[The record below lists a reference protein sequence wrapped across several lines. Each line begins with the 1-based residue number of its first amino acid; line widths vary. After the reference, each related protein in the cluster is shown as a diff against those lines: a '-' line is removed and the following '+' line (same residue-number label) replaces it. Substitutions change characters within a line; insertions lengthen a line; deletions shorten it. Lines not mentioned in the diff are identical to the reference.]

1 MVIAITIKVAPF
13 AGAWIEI
20 VSPIL
25 ARTPLKVAPFAGAW
39 IEIDNSKGNPTPSL
53 RRSLRGSVD

>member
-1 MVIAITIKVAPF
+1 MVMKKYSVAPFAGAWIEMQPLNWTDSIKEVAPF

-20 VSPIL
+20 IITII
-25 ARTPLKVAPFAGAW
+25 RMICF
-39 IEIDNSKGNPTPSL
+39 L